1 MGDRRWVP
9 FKISRS
15 SHIVK
20 KEKVR
25 LVATWYELAK
35 SQSDDQM
42 LELVHITFHQTY
54 RSDQC
59 FRWIWKE
66 RSLIPYSNAEKWI
79 SWPARLNLCEWN
91 QYQGK
96 RVCVWRRHISIW
108 VEKVDSLKTDYA
120 RDLLG
125 SYKLDQKHPVPNFER
140 HCEEA
145 NIIIQS
151 AAAR

>member
-15 SHIVK
+15 SDIVK

-25 LVATWYELAK
+25 LITTWYELVK
-35 SQSDDQM
+35 PQSDDQM
-42 LELVHITFHQTY
+42 LELIHIAFHQTY

-59 FRWIWKE
+59 FRWIRKV

-79 SWPARLNLCEWN
+79 SWPVRLDLCEWH

-96 RVCVWRRHISIW
+96 GVCIWRRHISIW
-108 VEKVDSLKTDYA
+108 LEEVDTLKTDYA

-125 SYKLDQKHPVPNFER
+125 SYKLDQKHPVSNSER
-140 HCEEA
+140 HC
-145 NIIIQS
+145 
-151 AAAR
+151 